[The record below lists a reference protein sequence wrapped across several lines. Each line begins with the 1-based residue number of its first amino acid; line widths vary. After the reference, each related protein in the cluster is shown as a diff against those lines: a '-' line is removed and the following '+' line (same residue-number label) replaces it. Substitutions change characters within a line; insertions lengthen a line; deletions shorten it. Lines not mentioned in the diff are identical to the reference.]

1 MVLIEPPP
9 LLESVAGRKY
19 HYPPAFHRR
28 LWLLSKGL
36 NVILIARSTEVVAYG
51 SCDCR
56 DFIPAAGL
64 TFSRCCYSVFKM
76 LKKLLFS
83 LHLYRGRSRA
93 FNNRFLLRFQK
104 LVKFAQNPA
113 FLFVYILLRGMQQG
127 STFGFC
133 FILEID
139 HSDQFSLIIG

>member
-64 TFSRCCYSVFKM
+64 TFSRCCYSPYTCIGVEVE
-76 LKKLLFS
+76 
-83 LHLYRGRSRA
+83 HLTTV
-93 FNNRFLLRFQK
+93 FLLRFQK